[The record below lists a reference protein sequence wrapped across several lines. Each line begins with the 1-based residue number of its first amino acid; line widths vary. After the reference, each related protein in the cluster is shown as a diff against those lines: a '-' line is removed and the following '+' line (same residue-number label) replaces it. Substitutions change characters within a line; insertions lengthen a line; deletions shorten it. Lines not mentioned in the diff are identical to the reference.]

1 MKFNLII
8 NADSDW
14 QSSCDE
20 AMKLSQTITAAGHQ
34 LDMVFFFGHAVNIIS
49 SSETLECW
57 RHWQK
62 TTDVDLCLCSAMVES
77 HTNLKSEQQVK
88 GFKIVGLA
96 SWVNAMEQ
104 ADKVI
109 EIN

>member
-14 QSSCDE
+14 QDSCNE
-20 AMKLSQTITAAGHQ
+20 ALKLCQSIITNHQ
-34 LDMVFFFGHAVNIIS
+34 LDMVFFFGHAVNIINVSEVLKQWQQWQQS
-49 SSETLECW
+49 SGVS
-57 RHWQK
+57 
-62 TTDVDLCLCSAMVES
+62 LCLCSAMVEL
-77 HTNLKSEQQVK
+77 HTNLKPNQQVE
-88 GFKIVGLA
+88 GFKVVGLA

-104 ADKVI
+104 ADKVV